1 MKGLCFCRELEE
13 ARASLEAMQEQ
24 NAQLQ
29 RQIKEAAPQLL
40 AGAASAAAPA
50 QQQAAQQRCERLEQE
65 LMQERL
71 QHEQVQPCLAFLSCA
86 TARLYM
92 MQDAFYLICLPVVS
106 THGG

>member
-1 MKGLCFCRELEE
+1 MCRELEE

-29 RQIKEAAPQLL
+29 RTFKEAAPQLL
-40 AGAASAAAPA
+40 GASAAAPA

-71 QHEQVQPCLAFLSCA
+71 QHEQVQACLAFLSCA
-86 TARLYM
+86 TARLYIM
-92 MQDAFYLICLPVVS
+92 
-106 THGG
+106 